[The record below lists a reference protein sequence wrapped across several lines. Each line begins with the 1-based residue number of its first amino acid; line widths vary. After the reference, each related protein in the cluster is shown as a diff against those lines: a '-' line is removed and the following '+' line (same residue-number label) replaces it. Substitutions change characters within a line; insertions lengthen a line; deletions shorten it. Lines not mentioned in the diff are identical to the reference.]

1 MSTSVAYGH
10 TFLAT
15 DPLPQPLVMYS
26 ACFQE
31 AGGSSQSGVCT
42 SNSGMFLCARVYFW
56 GTYERAV
63 VPKVSVPLLWPS
75 QVSDSW
81 DGRIDSQLPSP
92 SVQCAQPPQ
101 RKAGDGSQEA
111 WRG

>member
-1 MSTSVAYGH
+1 MEGHCAVWFWVCESISMSTSVAYGH

-63 VPKVSVPLLWPS
+63 VPKVSVFLCCGP
-75 QVSDSW
+75 
-81 DGRIDSQLPSP
+81 
-92 SVQCAQPPQ
+92 
-101 RKAGDGSQEA
+101 RKLVT
-111 WRG
+111 RGMGG